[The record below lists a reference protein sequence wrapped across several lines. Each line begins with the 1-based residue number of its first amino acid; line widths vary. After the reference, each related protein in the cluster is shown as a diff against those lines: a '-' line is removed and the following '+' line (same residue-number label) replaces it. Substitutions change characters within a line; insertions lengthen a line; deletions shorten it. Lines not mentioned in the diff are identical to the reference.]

1 MDILN
6 RIVGLMNKEEV
17 RHFKLFASRTQVEGN
32 RKDLQLFD
40 YIRKTADEYNE
51 EEIFGKLYEGDEKN
65 SFYRLKNRLMQEV
78 NKSLN
83 LQHME
88 DDEVVYLFHLL
99 SLARFFHSR
108 QKYKVAQHYL
118 RKAEKKAIQLNHY
131 EILDL
136 LYSEMIKL
144 SQEIIFINPEEYIL
158 RRKENREKLQALRE
172 IDDILAA
179 VIYRVRVSQNLSPD
193 KNPLFALLE
202 KTVNEYTEN
211 SKLKDDPKLRFT
223 IYYAV
228 SRILLSK
235 KDYQTLEDFLMKSYE
250 EFSTEN
256 LFNRGNHDTK
266 LEMLVYIVNTLC
278 ANRKWAKSLEYAE
291 HLRHGLEEHHRLLYQ
306 KYLTY
311 YYNAL
316 IINYYSLDLN
326 RSIQILEEVLN
337 NRTFKDN
344 PFNEF
349 IMTVN
354 LAICYFSTKKIVK
367 ALKALVQA
375 FIHDGYQAASPE
387 FKLKIAIFELSLRQE
402 TGDFE
407 VLERRID
414 EVKKDYQELLENP
427 SMATEKNLL
436 NIIAAMNKSVEIRA
450 DKPLREKIKQF
461 IASTPKQELEGFFF
475 IDYNEWLS
483 NKIGIPL
490 SGDGLRT

>member
-17 RHFKLFASRTQVEGN
+17 RHFKLFASRTQVDGN

-40 YIRKTADEYNE
+40 YIRKSGEEYAE
-51 EEIFGKLYEGDEKN
+51 EEIFAKLYDGSEKN

-99 SLARFFHSR
+99 SLSRFFHSR

-179 VIYRVRVSQNLSPD
+179 VIYRVRVSQNLSPT
-193 KNPLFALLE
+193 KNPLFDLLE

-211 SKLKDDPKLRFT
+211 AKLKGDPKLRFT
-223 IYYAV
+223 IYHAV

-235 KDYQTLEDFLMKSYE
+235 KDYETLEAYLLKTYE
-250 EFSTEN
+250 EFSSEN
-256 LFNRGNHDTK
+256 LFTRANHDTK
-266 LEMLVYIVNTLC
+266 LQMLVYIVNTIFETG
-278 ANRKWAKSLEYAE
+278 KHEKSLEYAE
-291 HLRHGLEEHHRLLYQ
+291 LLRQGLEEHHRLLYS

-326 RSIQILEEVLN
+326 RSIQILEEVVN

-354 LAICYFSTKKIVK
+354 LAICYFTTKKITK
-367 ALKALVQA
+367 ALRALVQA

-427 SMATEKNLL
+427 SMVTEKNLL

-450 DKPLREKIKQF
+450 DKPLREKIKEF
-461 IASTPKQELEGFFF
+461 IANTPKQELEGFFF

-490 SGDGLRT
+490 SEKP